1 VNVYAYN
8 EYQLVKLVIR
18 STWIKIDKEKN
29 TELVTFKK
37 NKKRT

>member
-8 EYQLVKLVIR
+8 EYLVKLVIR
-18 STWIKIDKEKN
+18 STWIKLDKQKN